1 MCYEGAVKRCRRH
14 DWLWCKTSWK
24 PRDHVTE
31 RQSGRVSLDTTLAED
46 SANFEVVKGGGK
58 NDHWVIRR
66 WDLFE
71 SDNQMTMLTDWDTP
85 TAETG
90 CVWNAMTSSGSAS
103 TSSRDRTWTLGHHLN
118 SSFAL
123 PCA

>member
-1 MCYEGAVKRCRRH
+1 
-14 DWLWCKTSWK
+14 
-24 PRDHVTE
+24 
-31 RQSGRVSLDTTLAED
+31 VSLDTTLAKD
-46 SANFEVVKGGGK
+46 SANFEVVKGGWK
-58 NDHWVIRR
+58 NDQCVICR

-90 CVWNAMTSSGSAS
+90 CVWSAMTSSGSAS
-103 TSSRDRTWTLGHHLN
+103 TSSRDRSRTLGHHPN